1 MDTIAVDAK
10 KNASQGVHRYSIVTA
25 GRKLSDTDMEKAL
38 AAYRKLH
45 QECSLSLCASH
56 GFLSYEQFLALKE
69 AGVNRYHENIET
81 SQRYFPYICTTHSYQ
96 YKIDSIRLAQKAGL
110 EVCSG
115 GIIGMGETW
124 EDRIDM
130 ALSLSELG
138 IFSIPI
144 NALSPIPGTPF
155 ENREPLSEDDILR
168 TIAIFRFFNPT
179 AQIRLAAGRS
189 LMQQSGKRAFL
200 SGANATI
207 TGDMLTTSGTNIQQ
221 DRTMLLEL
229 GFDL

>member
-1 MDTIAVDAK
+1 
-10 KNASQGVHRYSIVTA
+10 
-25 GRKLSDTDMEKAL
+25 
-38 AAYRKLH
+38 
-45 QECSLSLCASH
+45 
-56 GFLSYEQFLALKE
+56 
-69 AGVNRYHENIET
+69 
-81 SQRYFPYICTTHSYQ
+81 
-96 YKIDSIRLAQKAGL
+96 
-110 EVCSG
+110 
-115 GIIGMGETW
+115 MGETW